1 MGFTHEAVNRHVED
15 EDVTKCYTPTTSGEQ
30 LMTSINENGLYVFR
44 FSIQIKIINRLCLS
58 LN

>member
-1 MGFTHEAVNRHVED
+1 MVSTHEAVNRHVED

-30 LMTSINENGLYVFR
+30 LMISINESNLYVFR
-44 FSIQIKIINRLCLS
+44 FSIQIKIINPLS